1 MNNARTDQPPAHL
14 REPLRTAISRWD
26 RRGRPDGFSI
36 SLKDEAEQE
45 VHIFVY
51 HHETF
56 PRGGQLFTADVRN
69 SPDQYAPNS
78 LLHRERIQSHP
89 GEPTGPVSP

>member
-1 MNNARTDQPPAHL
+1 MNNAGTDRPPAHL

-26 RRGRPDGFSI
+26 RRGRPDRFSI
-36 SLKDEAEQE
+36 SLKDEPEQE

-56 PRGGQLFTADVRN
+56 PGSGQLFTADVRN

-78 LLHRERIQSHP
+78 LLHRERIRSHP
-89 GEPTGPVSP
+89 GEPPSLISP